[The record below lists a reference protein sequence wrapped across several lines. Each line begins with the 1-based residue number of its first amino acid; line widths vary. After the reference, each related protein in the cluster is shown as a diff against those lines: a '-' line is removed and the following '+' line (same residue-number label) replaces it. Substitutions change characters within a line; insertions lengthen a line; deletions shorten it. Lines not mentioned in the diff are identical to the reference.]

1 VISETVPA
9 LRRGR
14 ISHVDQNYLRP
25 ENYTLANTALIAAQ
39 DGIDLAQRWG
49 GGLVAGIDRMRFVVP
64 VRSIHA
70 RPNSKYFGRR
80 RGATWL
86 NMLSDQGVG
95 LAGRVLSGTPRD
107 SLQVIDLIYSQDAGR
122 RPEVIVTDTG
132 SYSDIVYGVITLLD
146 FDYRPQLADLPDS
159 KLWRID
165 PAADYGPLN
174 QAARGKIDLARI
186 RRHWPDIQ
194 RLIVSI
200 HTGAISAYD
209 ALRILAPGG
218 TPTQLGDA
226 LAQYGRIFKTLTS
239 STTSTTSHTDAR
251 SKRCATSKKA
261 ATTSPGPRFTAAKAS
276 CAAATAKGW
285 KTSSARSA
293 SS

>member
-1 VISETVPA
+1 
-9 LRRGR
+9 
-14 ISHVDQNYLRP
+14 
-25 ENYTLANTALIAAQ
+25 
-39 DGIDLAQRWG
+39 
-49 GGLVAGIDRMRFVVP
+49 MRFVVP

-86 NMLSDQGVG
+86 NMISDQGVG
-95 LAGRVLSGTPRD
+95 LAGRVLSGTPKD
-107 SLQVIDLIYSQDAGR
+107 SLHVIDLIYSQDAGR

-132 SYSDIVYGVITLLD
+132 SYSDIVYGVITLFD

-174 QAARGKIDLARI
+174 QAARGVIDLARI
-186 RRHWPDIQ
+186 RRHWPDIL

-200 HTGAISAYD
+200 HTGAIPARD

-226 LAQYGRIFKTLTS
+226 LAQYGRIFKTLHILS
-239 STTSTTSHTDAR
+239 YVDDEPYRREIKAIRNLQEGRHDLARTTFHGRKGELVT
-251 SKRCATSKKA
+251 
-261 ATTSPGPRFTAAKAS
+261 
-276 CAAATAKGW
+276 ATATGW

-293 SS
+293 WS